1 MPHELAFADAVRPT
15 PVVVLKLPLA
25 EYSLGHELLLL
36 RRRNA
41 LMVLAEGEFFKLD
54 YWEQIH
60 AIREAVWL
68 CSDPYGE
75 RDRFERPK
83 GFMLG
88 FRWNEWKRR
97 RWVSGLKNLS
107 PLDYALAAAEFRNY
121 LAAARPVI
129 PTAGKHACDVLY
141 PDDGAAKGRSF
152 GQPLVLSLYNFVITL
167 PASERPPCAWDFPFA
182 RAMWLFFAK
191 LEAEGNYRI
200 ENFEER
206 EEQAVMDEAR
216 AEARERK
223 VGAEHRTSNIE
234 PRTPN
239 VEGLATEPPDLG
251 ADDGSQMPDAGI
263 PTSGAKG
270 GI

>member
-1 MPHELAFADAVRPT
+1 MPHELAFADVVRPT

-41 LMVLAEGEFFKLD
+41 LVILPEREFSKLD
-54 YWEQIH
+54 YWEQLH

-68 CSDPYGE
+68 CSDPFSE
-75 RDRFERPK
+75 RDQFERPK

-97 RWVSGLKNLS
+97 RWVKGLKKFL
-107 PLDYALAAAEFRNY
+107 PMEYALASADFRNY
-121 LAAARPVI
+121 LAASRPNI
-129 PTAGKHACDVLY
+129 PTAGKHACDALY
-141 PDDGAAKGRSF
+141 PDDGAARGRSF
-152 GQPLVLSLYNFVITL
+152 GQPLVLSLYHFVITL
-167 PASERPPCAWDFPFA
+167 PTAERPKCAWDFPFA

-206 EEQAVMDEAR
+206 EEQAVYDEAV
-216 AEARERK
+216 AEAREKSEVRSQK
-223 VGAEHRTSNIE
+223 LESKTAEHS
-234 PRTPN
+234 TPN
-239 VEGLATEPPDLG
+239 ATGLATVPPDL
-251 ADDGSQMPDAGI
+251 DAEV
-263 PTSGAKG
+263 PTSELRPPNPGMG
-270 GI
+270 GPS